1 MRTALVLSAAGEI
14 NVHHDHGIA
23 ENGRRARR
31 VVEFFLLI
39 DDDFA
44 VLARRRR
51 LPAVDDDAPPP
62 DVALHPA
69 LRAAGAGPRR
79 RTEAA
84 GAITTRTAIVN
95 TAGVAVLADVSLRAL
110 LEVSPRVVLL
120 VEQARPGGRVG
131 GHGVLYVVVFLQH
144 HPPLGAGVVAGEV
157 SHPIPIGVVQVE
169 RPAGLA
175 PAAAATA

>member
-39 DDDFA
+39 DDHFA

-69 LRAAGAGPRR
+69 LRR

-131 GHGVLYVVVFLQH
+131 GHGVLHVVVLLQH
-144 HPPLGAGVVAGEV
+144 HPSLGGGVVAGEV
-157 SHPIPIGVVQVE
+157 SHPISIGVVQVE